1 MSYGHAEKIARSA
14 AGDIAAA
21 ADAHPINSRLYDD
34 PDTRRILAVR
44 DVGAIFRSI
53 KATGVS
59 YRRIAALVGMSQSE
73 VSEIISGR
81 QVQGYDVLVR
91 IAEGLRIPRERM
103 GLAYADG
110 PHAAYDEGCPS
121 APLDEEV
128 DEAVQRRRFLN
139 AVMGAVVSAAWG
151 SSVPEHLLEPFEP
164 LRDAPMTPLPSQL
177 GMADVSVFEQTTTRL
192 GLLDREAGGMA
203 AREALVA
210 MAATGE
216 RLLNARCTDVVRQR
230 MRYAVADAH
239 RIAGW
244 ASGDVGLTDHCR
256 CHMHQA
262 LDHAQGSP
270 DRVAEVLAAAGD
282 MEKHHGAPD
291 DALKLFQLAAVGTA
305 RSSDPQIGAVLHGL
319 SASAYLTLGHPDR
332 ARAELSESR
341 AMFADADGGA
351 GSLPFFAFY
360 GPGHGLL
367 AATGTKLADYETART
382 DVRQALNNRPDYDV
396 RCNALDTI
404 VLATILINAGELREG
419 IGETRRALGLVT
431 EVGSHRVRD
440 RLEPLER
447 ALLARRDSTCHDLAH
462 RVATARN
469 SALQL
474 A

>member
-1 MSYGHAEKIARSA
+1 MAYGHAEAVARA
-14 AGDIAAA
+14 AEAAEADRLARVRNDTEVRAILVARDIGG
-21 ADAHPINSRLYDD
+21 L
-34 PDTRRILAVR
+34 
-44 DVGAIFRSI
+44 FRAI

-59 YRRIAALVGMSQSE
+59 YRRIAELVGMSQSE
-73 VSEIISGR
+73 VCDILQGR
-81 QVQGYDVLVR
+81 RVLSYEVLVR
-91 IAEGLRIPRERM
+91 IAEGLSVPRAGM
-103 GLAYADG
+103 GLAYDEAVG
-110 PHAAYDEGCPS
+110 VSASTAAT
-121 APLDEEV
+121 AEV
-128 DEAVQRRRFLN
+128 DESMRRRTF
-139 AVMGAVVSAAWG
+139 VTGAAGVVLSTWG
-151 SSVPEHLLEPFEP
+151 AGYATDRVPFATDIPP
-164 LRDAPMTPLPSQL
+164 VPSPLPSRID
-177 GMADVSVFEQTTTRL
+177 MADVSVFEQTTTRL
-192 GLLDREAGGMA
+192 GLLDREAGGMV

-216 RLLNARCTDVVRQR
+216 RLLNTRCTDVVRHR
-230 MRYAVADAH
+230 MRYAVTDAH
-239 RIAGW
+239 RLAGW

-256 CHMHQA
+256 WHMHRA

-270 DRVAEVLAAAGD
+270 DRVAQVLAAAGD
-282 MEKHHGAPD
+282 MEKHYGAPD

-319 SASAYLTLGHPDR
+319 SASAYLTLGHPDQ

-341 AMFADADGGA
+341 AMFADTDGGA

-367 AATGTKLADYETART
+367 AATGTKLADYEMART
-382 DVRQALNNRPDYDV
+382 DVGQALNNRPDYDV

-419 IGETRRALGLVT
+419 ITETRRALGLVT
-431 EVGSHRVRD
+431 EVGSQRVRD

-447 ALLARRDSTCHDLAH
+447 ALFARRDSTCRDLAH

-469 SALQL
+469 GALQL